1 MRMVATCAVLA
12 GALSAWAQ
20 QTPNTDMLWDAP
32 KFPDK
37 AYFRQVWAPEIP
49 KYQLREPLRLNDF
62 VVTGKLELS
71 LKSYLELVLANN
83 TDIEIQRLNI
93 EFPKNQITRSY
104 SIFDPAL
111 FGQFNATR
119 SNTQASDI
127 LAGANTVS
135 SLNQPWQFGYQQVL
149 PTGTQFNVGFNGAKV
164 STNSQF
170 QTFNPSYNSQ
180 LNFRFTQ
187 PLLRGRGRE
196 VTRLPISIAKSQLKQ
211 AGFDLGDQVLRLL
224 VAAERAYWDVIEARE
239 NLRVQENFMALT
251 KAALDR
257 SQKELE
263 LGAISA
269 LEIYQ
274 PQQQYATAEFQVTQ
288 ARYRLA
294 QFEDG
299 LRRQAAIDLDPDIRR
314 LPIVLTEPVSPPLEE
329 GEFDKEGLV
338 QRAMQLRP
346 DFRSNLQQLDI
357 DDLQIKATR
366 NQLLPDFRLGG
377 GYTTT
382 GRGGVFFPRSTA
394 LGGTTALAPVPGGI
408 GDAFDQM
415 IGFGFPI
422 YNLSLTLTLPLRDRN
437 ASANYADANIRRKR
451 DMLQVRSVEQTVRL
465 EVLNAIT
472 LVESSRASVKIGQ
485 IARDFAQKRV
495 DAEQKRYELGTT
507 VLFFVLQA
515 QQDLT
520 LAESNLVRESINYRR
535 NQLQLLQRTGE
546 LLQERGVVIQ

>member
-1 MRMVATCAVLA
+1 MKMAVSCAILA

-20 QTPNTDMLWDAP
+20 ETPPQGYFWDAP

-37 AYFRQVWAPEIP
+37 AYFRQITGPDIP
-49 KYQLREPLRLNDF
+49 RYQLREPIRLNDF
-62 VVTGKLELS
+62 VIGDKLELS

-83 TDIEIQRLNI
+83 TDIQIQRLSLEI
-93 EFPKNQITRSY
+93 PKNNITRQY
-104 SIFDPAL
+104 GIFDPLL

-135 SLNQPWQFGYQQVL
+135 SLAQPWQFGYQQVL
-149 PTGTQFNVGFNGAKV
+149 PTGTQFNVGFNGAKN

-170 QTFNPSYNSQ
+170 QTFNPAYTSQ

-187 PLLRGRGRE
+187 PLLRGRGRD
-196 VTRLPISIAKSQLKQ
+196 VTRLPISIARSQLKQ
-211 AGFDLGDQVLRLL
+211 AGYNMGDAMIRLL
-224 VAAERAYWDVIEARE
+224 VVAERAYWDVVEARE

-294 QFEDG
+294 QLEDA
-299 LRRQAAIDLDPDIRR
+299 LRRQASIDLDADARR
-314 LPIVLTEPVSPPLEE
+314 LPIVLTEPVSPAVDELD
-329 GEFDKEGLV
+329 FDKEGLV

-346 DFRSNLQQLDI
+346 DFKSNLQQLDV
-357 DDLQIKATR
+357 DELQMKSAR
-366 NQLLPDFRLGG
+366 NGLLPDFRLGG

-394 LGGTTALAPVPGGI
+394 LGSTTALAPVPGGI

-415 IGFGFPI
+415 LGFGFPI
-422 YNLSLTLTLPLRDRN
+422 YNLSLSLTLPIRDRR
-437 ASANYADANIRRKR
+437 AAADYADANVRRHR
-451 DMLQVRSVEQTVRL
+451 DLLQVRSVEQTVRL
-465 EVLNAIT
+465 EVLNAINQ
-472 LVESSRASVKIGQ
+472 VESSRSSVKLAQ

-520 LAESNLVRESINYRR
+520 QAESNLVRESINYRR